1 MSCDLGRETLGGEQS
16 LVTGGGRG
24 RAEVNKGTLGAAE
37 VSRGRV
43 EDGVVL
49 GEARCPAPG
58 VGEGALVELGSLEDR
73 TGEDSGGRGLFRC
86 WGTRVQIGEAG
97 SQLIPAHSNFD
108 CVSYR
113 PDRTQHCR
121 YKIRFTRW
129 WEPIHGAPWQ
139 VEKHLS
145 SNESTCKEPR
155 GSERREQDRNK
166 YRYVVVDGTIGSS
179 ATGGR
184 DRTDG
189 GLRFS
194 VVVGHYRRS

>member
-1 MSCDLGRETLGGEQS
+1 MSCDLDRETLGGEQS
-16 LVTGGGRG
+16 LVTGGGCA

-43 EDGVVL
+43 EDRVVL

-108 CVSYR
+108 CISYR

-121 YKIRFTRW
+121 CKFGSRGGGNQFTGRL
-129 WEPIHGAPWQ
+129 G
-139 VEKHLS
+139 KS
-145 SNESTCKEPR
+145 KST
-155 GSERREQDRNK
+155 
-166 YRYVVVDGTIGSS
+166 S
-179 ATGGR
+179 AVMKAHVRKGGGR
-184 DRTDG
+184 RG
-189 GLRFS
+189 ENKIGICI
-194 VVVGHYRRS
+194 GM